1 MSIILPTIGA
11 RGDVQPYIALAPGLR
26 KAGWGDGSSGF
37 DRKHVNN
44 PIVLPEQPQRAWW
57 IAARVTF
64 LLAVAVLLPTVW
76 FVQRSQEIGNGR

>member
-1 MSIILPTIGA
+1 
-11 RGDVQPYIALAPGLR
+11 VQPYIALAPGLC
-26 KAGWGDGSSGF
+26 KAGWSDGSSRF
-37 DRKHVNN
+37 DRKHGDN